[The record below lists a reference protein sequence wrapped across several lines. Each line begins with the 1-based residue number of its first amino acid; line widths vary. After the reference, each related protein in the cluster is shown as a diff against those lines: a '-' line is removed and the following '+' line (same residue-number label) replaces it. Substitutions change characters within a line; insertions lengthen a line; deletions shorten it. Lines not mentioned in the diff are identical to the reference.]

1 MFLIKKGRLAD
12 AQYLLLTL
20 WLEVQ
25 KQPFTD
31 VLENSYFQK
40 FSNIYKKAPVLE
52 SLFSKIVL
60 PKA

>member
-20 WLEVQ
+20 LLEVQ
-25 KQPFTD
+25 KPPFTD

-40 FSNIYKKAPVLE
+40 FSNIYKKTPVLE
-52 SLFSKIVL
+52 SLFSKIVR